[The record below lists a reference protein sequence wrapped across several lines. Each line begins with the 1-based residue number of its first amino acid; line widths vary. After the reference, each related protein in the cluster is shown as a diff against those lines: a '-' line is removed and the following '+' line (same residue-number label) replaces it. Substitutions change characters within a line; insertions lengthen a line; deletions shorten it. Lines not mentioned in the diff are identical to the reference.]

1 MNEKAHVFV
10 RRDHGSQVRVSSRAP
25 HHEPS
30 WEVGEGH
37 RVSRP
42 ESRRPGA
49 RPGTTCGN
57 VPPVPDP
64 GHADHALLVVII
76 GFFDALHANN
86 RILYVT
92 QIHETID

>member
-1 MNEKAHVFV
+1 
-10 RRDHGSQVRVSSRAP
+10 
-25 HHEPS
+25 
-30 WEVGEGH
+30 
-37 RVSRP
+37 VSRP